1 MKRLLFLAAVLL
13 PNCTG
18 CVAFAYPTIQ
28 HVPELTV
35 PNPDGSV
42 HAFRVDVDTTVRPP
56 NETKT
61 QYTLSRIPI
70 DARGLIPSQLELAP
84 ATGVY
89 NPFGVT
95 GVAEERTSYTML
107 VRAYRPGYRTIEVQA
122 WEKSRELMWLP
133 AADLVAQEKAVD
145 DLLADP
151 AAPSPETLGIPRV
164 TARMTWWDLRDK
176 KTEKSD
182 LNLANHKMVVT
193 TTHFG
198 LQPGATSSIHHEA
211 LVFAASEFGRLANT
225 PAASAPTMQSVRERL
240 QQKAIWLR
248 RYADEAPPRTN

>member
-18 CVAFAYPTIQ
+18 CVAFAYPTLV
-28 HVPELTV
+28 HVPELAV

-42 HAFRVDVDTTVRPP
+42 HAFRVDVDTTTTAP
-56 NETKT
+56 NAVKT

-89 NPFGVT
+89 NPFGVP
-95 GVAEERTSYTML
+95 GVAEERSNYTML

-133 AADLVAQEKAVD
+133 AADLAAQEKAID
-145 DLLADP
+145 DLLAVPGGVDQ
-151 AAPSPETLGIPRV
+151 AWWTV
-164 TARMTWWDLRDK
+164 TQSKSFPFGSDAKGKISILSKDDL
-176 KTEKSD
+176 
-182 LNLANHKMVVT
+182 
-193 TTHFG
+193 G
-198 LQPGATSSIHHEA
+198 LQPGAVSSAHRQA
-211 LVFAASEFGRLANT
+211 LQFAAGEYARLANS
-225 PAASAPTMQSVRERL
+225 PAANAPTMQPVRERL

-248 RYADEAPPRTN
+248 RYADEAPRQP

>member
-13 PNCTG
+13 PTCTG
-18 CVAFAYPTIQ
+18 CVTYAYPTLV

-42 HAFRVDVDTTVRPP
+42 HAFRVEIDTTVRPP
-56 NETKT
+56 NDTKT

-95 GVAEERTSYTML
+95 GVAEERTNYTML

-133 AADLVAQEKAVD
+133 AADLVDQERQVD
-145 DLLADP
+145 ELLREGSSQTTVAIG
-151 AAPSPETLGIPRV
+151 SLV
-164 TARMTWWDLRDK
+164 TGPNPLLTNKTWWDCRDA
-176 KTEKSD
+176 KSPP
-182 LNLANHKMVVT
+182 
-193 TTHFG
+193 FG
-198 LQPGATSSIHHEA
+198 LQSGSVSSVHRQA
-211 LVFAASEFGRLANT
+211 LQFAASEYARLANS
-225 PAASAPTMQSVRERL
+225 PAAKTSTMQPVRERL
-240 QQKAIWLR
+240 QQKAIWLQ
-248 RYADEAPPRTN
+248 RYADEMPLKAN